1 MSGKKSPEYQFKELK
16 EAEMSIQDLKG
27 DERTIIVVALQALH
41 RERLN
46 SYNAACLA
54 CELSGKEW
62 PSIEIFGLEE
72 VDKALR
78 LIGAAPAR

>member
-1 MSGKKSPEYQFKELK
+1 MEKQSPEYQFKELK

>member
-1 MSGKKSPEYQFKELK
+1 
-16 EAEMSIQDLKG
+16 MSIQDLKG
-27 DERTIIVVALQALH
+27 DERTIIVVALQAIVVALQALH

>member
-1 MSGKKSPEYQFKELK
+1 
-16 EAEMSIQDLKG
+16 MSIQDLKG
-27 DERTIIVVALQALH
+27 YERTIIVVALQALH

-54 CELSGKEW
+54 CELSGKES
-62 PSIEIFGLEE
+62 PSIESFGLEE

-78 LIGAAPAR
+78 LIGAAPSR

>member
-1 MSGKKSPEYQFKELK
+1 MMGGR
-16 EAEMSIQDLKG
+16 MSIKDLKG
-27 DERTIIVVALQALH
+27 DERTIIVVALQSLH

-62 PSIEIFGLEE
+62 PPIDIFGLEE

>member
-1 MSGKKSPEYQFKELK
+1 MSGKQSPEYQFKELK

>member
-1 MSGKKSPEYQFKELK
+1 VEKQSPEYQFKELK